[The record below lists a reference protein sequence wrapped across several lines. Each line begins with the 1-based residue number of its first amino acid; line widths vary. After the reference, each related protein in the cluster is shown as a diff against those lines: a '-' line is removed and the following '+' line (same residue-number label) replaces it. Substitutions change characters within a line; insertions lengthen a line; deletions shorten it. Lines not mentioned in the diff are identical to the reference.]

1 MTRERRKAVL
11 AFAGFS
17 YLLFGS
23 DRLHLEIRPIKGIF
37 HPISASVFPVLR
49 NNKDSHGRR
58 FHKRQYPR
66 FPYNCKTAFA
76 AAPYPHGCPVGMT
89 RDFLSIF
96 GQCKRRRWMPYRE
109 KSLSSA
115 QVQSSIPQD
124 EAVWEKAKA
133 SRSMMEGVS
142 AAAHSFPCVPKKD
155 NNQKSWI
162 RTFLPCPSMRLPSV
176 QKHEYG
182 IPPDK
187 HDLRLQDHNAKSPV
201 AGQAVRIIAKK
212 FEATALSPGVQV
224 PNRFHM
230 ALR

>member
-37 HPISASVFPVLR
+37 HPISPSVFPVLR

-96 GQCKRRRWMPYRE
+96 CQCKRRSECHTE
-109 KSLSSA
+109 KNLFPLHRYKVLFHRMKQSEKRRK
-115 QVQSSIPQD
+115 QVDP
-124 EAVWEKAKA
+124 
-133 SRSMMEGVS
+133 
-142 AAAHSFPCVPKKD
+142 
-155 NNQKSWI
+155 
-162 RTFLPCPSMRLPSV
+162 
-176 QKHEYG
+176 
-182 IPPDK
+182 
-187 HDLRLQDHNAKSPV
+187 
-201 AGQAVRIIAKK
+201 
-212 FEATALSPGVQV
+212 
-224 PNRFHM
+224 
-230 ALR
+230 